1 MAATSIRTKEWSL
14 KKREVRAQR
23 YFVCSVSARR
33 GCSLRLIPGEEE
45 SLVGLLVTIAI
56 SVEATGVV
64 VLADLSTP
72 LRWGLYPPE
81 VVIVQV
87 VASGWVVQGAPLWCD
102 EGVGPVWRHK

>member
-72 LRWGLYPPE
+72 LRWGLYPGAKQIQDLTLKC
-81 VVIVQV
+81 VQWLFLLKIV
-87 VASGWVVQGAPLWCD
+87 
-102 EGVGPVWRHK
+102 